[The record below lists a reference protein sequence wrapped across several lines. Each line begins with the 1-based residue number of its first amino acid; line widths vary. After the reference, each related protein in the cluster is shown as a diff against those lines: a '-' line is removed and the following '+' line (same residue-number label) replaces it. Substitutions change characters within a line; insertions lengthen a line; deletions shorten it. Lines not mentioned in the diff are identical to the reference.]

1 MISRQQ
7 MANSNDGDDD
17 SDDSMVFVKG
27 FISSPREILLQL
39 LDNAFPTIQI
49 PESLQVSKE
58 DEETSVER
66 IWYMAN
72 WLIGLSSR
80 IPSRTARKNIAY
92 VWLELVILSRIQH
105 YLMSSSDDEDEEV
118 VVNSLSED
126 DDEEFSPED

>member
-1 MISRQQ
+1 MELTKKALENGQCVVIGLQSTGDSRTRQMISRQR

-17 SDDSMVFVKG
+17 SDDSMMFVKG

-66 IWYMAN
+66 I
-72 WLIGLSSR
+72 
-80 IPSRTARKNIAY
+80 
-92 VWLELVILSRIQH
+92 
-105 YLMSSSDDEDEEV
+105 
-118 VVNSLSED
+118 
-126 DDEEFSPED
+126 